1 MLALQK
7 LKVAD
12 HMLTMTY
19 PLVEDPKILLAVLEN
34 IQASMDHAIHDKL
47 LKARQDKKIP
57 RYSETEQGRY
67 AAFREH
73 LAQNYSKKTI
83 RHIKEVYETLQEHKK
98 SPVEFRRKEK
108 FVICDD
114 NYDTK
119 TLSEATLREYI
130 ETAKEL
136 L

>member
-7 LKVAD
+7 LKAAD

-34 IQASMDHAIHDKL
+34 IQASMDNAIHDKL
-47 LKARQDKKIP
+47 LKARQEKKIP
-57 RYSETEQGRY
+57 RYSETAQGRY
-67 AAFREH
+67 AAFMEH
-73 LAQNYSKKTI
+73 LAKKYSKNTI
-83 RHIKEVYETLQEHKK
+83 RHIKEVYEILQEHKK
-98 SPVEFRRKEK
+98 SPVEFRRKEM
-108 FVICDD
+108 FIICDD
-114 NYDTK
+114 KYRTK
-119 TLSEATLREYI
+119 ALSEATLREYI